1 MKELKYTPHF
11 LAKLENIFA
20 ESDYILRYER
30 GNFQSGYCILKNKK
44 IIVVNK
50 FSDLEGKINYLAEI
64 LQNIALDTEKMSEKS
79 KELLQYLQQK
89 TA

>member
-1 MKELKYTPHF
+1 MKELKYTAHF

-20 ESDYILRYER
+20 ESDYVLRYER
-30 GNFQSGYCILKNKK
+30 GNFQSGYCILKSKK

-50 FSDLEGKINYLAEI
+50 FSDLEGKVNYLAEI
-64 LQNIALDTEKMSEKS
+64 LQDIPLDTAKMSEKS
-79 KELLQYLQQK
+79 KELLQSLQQK